1 MFQGNQQKVV
11 ELMAVFKLSPSGS
24 QLSLELEAKIVKK
37 KLFLLMPKAFKKR
50 LFSPKFVS
58 FPDLTLRTND
68 AQDGGRISV
77 SNIVLIDDFRCHQ

>member
-58 FPDLTLRTND
+58 FPDLTERTND

-77 SNIVLIDDFRCHQ
+77 SNIVLIDDFHCHQ

>member
-37 KLFLLMPKAFKKR
+37 KVVPPDAKGFLKR
-50 LFSPKFVS
+50 GYFHLNLSPS
-58 FPDLTLRTND
+58 LT
-68 AQDGGRISV
+68 
-77 SNIVLIDDFRCHQ
+77 